1 MKFQYASDLHLEFSF
16 NSTFIQKNLLIP
28 SGDILL
34 LAGDIVPFHLI
45 DQHRDF
51 FKFCSDHFEFTY
63 WVPGNHEYYH
73 GDLLN
78 RTGQFMEDIEHN
90 VRLVNNTWAHHR
102 DTRLIFSTLWT
113 PISNDKAWHVQ
124 NGLNDYRVIRD
135 DGKLFTTSR
144 STKLFKENLEFI
156 KEAVNNNQR
165 EKCIVVTHHVPTFQH
180 YPEEY
185 RDSIINEAF
194 AVDLD
199 HFIEDSNIDYWIY
212 GHHHRNVPSFKIG
225 NTELLTNQMGYV
237 SHNEHIDFKPKQ
249 LIITK

>member
-1 MKFQYASDLHLEFSF
+1 MTIQYASDLHLEFPM
-16 NSTFIQKNLLIP
+16 NNEFIKKNPLSP

-45 DQHRDF
+45 DQRRDF

-63 WVPGNHEYYH
+63 WIPGNHEYYN

-78 RTGQFMEDIEHN
+78 KTGQFMENIERN
-90 VRLVNNTWAHHR
+90 VHLVNNTWAHHGNA
-102 DTRLIFSTLWT
+102 RLIFSTLWS

-124 NGLNDYRVIRD
+124 NGLNDYRVIKD

-144 STKLFKENLEFI
+144 STKLFEENFEFI
-156 KEAVNNNQR
+156 QGAVANNQR

-185 RDSIINEAF
+185 KNSVINEAF

-199 HFIEDSNIDYWIY
+199 SFIENSRIDHWIY
-212 GHHHRNVPSFKIG
+212 GHH
-225 NTELLTNQMGYV
+225 TEIFPTLKSGQQNY
-237 SHNEHIDFKPKQ
+237 
-249 LIITK
+249 